1 MNGIKGNLEDFVK
14 EKNFFRKRKFKK
26 IVKSN
31 SNGNIIGSNLYRI
44 FSFSN
49 NKNNSSIKKNELTNS
64 ISNIMNKIKDNDTQ
78 TVKNLKFE
86 DPISNIYK
94 TISNDKK
101 IRQNID
107 EDTKINQ
114 QRIGIEYKLPI
125 INNNHIELLFEKNGN
140 LNEERQKNFEFLTF
154 ERNLEKEIKN
164 IKNEISIIKK
174 EKEDNYKK
182 LNNIIK
188 QIDDLNSELLY
199 LDNESK
205 KEKRKIE
212 SEFFIYEKKHKINE
226 NKIILKQNVEEL
238 KLKINDIENKILS
251 LRNNKN
257 DIRNQLME
265 HYKELLYQGTETR
278 QEGLSW
284 IIRAIWNL
292 KKDVPIEFFLN
303 FLDLDSI
310 NYLFIISKK
319 IIEVNDKINDLEIY
333 KKEFYN
339 YIIQEDKKKVFATS
353 LSNKYSKRN
362 NIKLKIKSNYENEK
376 IMKKI
381 ENLTPINKMHS
392 GLFSPKIQKI
402 NMMKEEINNLNTEIK
417 KLKIEE
423 ANRIIKE
430 FIENDYEKRY
440 NVIIDIVLSALFGE
454 INKGNEINKYLRIK
468 KEFKNNI
475 RKIRFFDIFNSYQ
488 EKNK

>member
-114 QRIGIEYKLPI
+114 QRIGIEFKLPI
-125 INNNHIELLFEKNGN
+125 INKKFIDYVKNGNLHEEKERNFEDLLFEK
-140 LNEERQKNFEFLTF
+140 
-154 ERNLEKEIKN
+154 NLEKEIKN
-164 IKNEISIIKK
+164 IKNEISIIKN
-174 EKEDNYKK
+174 EREDNYIK
-182 LNNIIK
+182 LNEITK
-188 QIDDLNSELLY
+188 KIDDLNSEILY
-199 LDNESK
+199 LDNEVK
-205 KEKRKIE
+205 KEKKKIE
-212 SEFFIYEKKHKINE
+212 PVLIYEKKHKINE
-226 NKIILKQNVEEL
+226 NKRELKKNAEEL
-238 KLKINDIENKILS
+238 KLKINEINNKILS
-251 LRNNKN
+251 LRNNKK
-257 DIRNQLME
+257 DIRDKLME
-265 HYKELLYQGTETR
+265 HYKELLYKGTETR
-278 QEGLSW
+278 QDGLSW

-292 KKDVPIEFFLN
+292 KRDVPIEFFPT

-310 NYLFIISKK
+310 NYLFLISKK
-319 IIEVNDKINDLEIY
+319 IIEVNNKINDLEIY

-339 YIIQEDKKKVFATS
+339 YINQDEKKKVFATS
-353 LSNKYSKRN
+353 LTNRN
-362 NIKLKIKSNYENEK
+362 VKKNIIKLKIKNFENEK
-376 IMKKI
+376 IMKNI
-381 ENLTPINKMHS
+381 DNITPINKMHS
-392 GLFSPKIQKI
+392 GLYSPKIEKI
-402 NMMKEEINNLNTEIK
+402 NLMKEEINNLNIEIK
-417 KLKIEE
+417 QLKLDE

-430 FIENDYEKRY
+430 FIENEYEKRY

-454 INKGNEINKYLRIK
+454 INKENELNKYFRLK
-468 KEFKNNI
+468 KEYINNI
-475 RKIRFFDIFNSYQ
+475 RKIRFFDIYNSFQ
-488 EKNK
+488 K